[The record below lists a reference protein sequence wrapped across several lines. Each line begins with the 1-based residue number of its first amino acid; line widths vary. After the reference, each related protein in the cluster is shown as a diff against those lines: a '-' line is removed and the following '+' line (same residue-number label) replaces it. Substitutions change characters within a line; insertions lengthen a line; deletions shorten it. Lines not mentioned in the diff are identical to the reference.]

1 MMPSRLQLILVSIIT
16 VCLSISQQALS
27 QIKYNED
34 LKKSEMNTEE
44 AMEYHLQELTK
55 DPYLKEHFKWKLFF
69 AQHPMY
75 LLIDEDRGEPPVGER
90 IPPWGAK
97 TKEEYVERVR
107 RNLKSLD
114 ELPELKLNYQWSA
127 LELEDLC
134 KNYPDIYEWMIRH
147 YKQGSLDFLD
157 GTYSQAHL
165 QVLTSESNWRQ
176 FEYGLEIYTEL
187 FDKKVDLY
195 ARQETGLHIQ
205 LPQLL
210 KKFGY
215 KYAAIPA
222 FIATVEITDGPFEF
236 IIQEGRMEAINGE
249 EFINAVAPDGSIIP
263 FYIQIELGWD
273 NMSLER
279 EFQQDLYSSPKIF
292 NVFPDLDEVDKE
304 LFEEN
309 YRLFDWVLFRDAL
322 EESYALNQPRATA
335 LVYSNF
341 SYNEGVWAEELFR
354 VMRKTESYTLL
365 AEQMNA
371 MANLN
376 GSNIDKSDEIKNI
389 WKTILKSQHHDI
401 SWIEVTDLKR
411 KSINRLKDAIEKC
424 ESIMHDLS
432 SEVVNANN
440 KKLSIFNGLPRGR
453 SSLVELED
461 GASLSNFVFQDYKG
475 KSYGFVDL
483 PSGGFKSFT
492 ISNTSFNSK
501 EEFIPERINTE
512 YYSTDISKEGL
523 IKQIRT
529 KGGNKLLKE
538 SEKLGGEIRARIDR
552 VWYDNK
558 KADVKYLGGEVF
570 DIVERKTS
578 INDIP
583 LNEIYTFY
591 KHQPYIK
598 VELEFDFKGDEVG
611 YMWFDETKL
620 NVYYPTLGNMVHHD
634 IPFGYKE
641 AKQNRPLF
649 PTSWIECGGLVYVH
663 SGTVKHWVKDGTIA
677 NVLAWGDNQFTN
689 RLHWDWIE
697 YTDYDIRLYGK
708 QKIEYYII
716 PLDEFEGNKIT
727 HIVDE
732 IISPV
737 FITNGNGEKSFYS
750 QEDISLSITSVYVK
764 DDKVWMRG
772 YQMPQGNKEYK
783 NWEIFNTLV
792 NMIK

>member
-1 MMPSRLQLILVSIIT
+1 MCVLIIIAFLSVS
-16 VCLSISQQALS
+16 QPALS

-34 LKKSEMNTEE
+34 LKKSDMDTEE

-90 IPPWGAK
+90 IPPWKAK

-134 KNYPDIYEWMIRH
+134 KNFSDIYEWMKRH
-147 YKQGSLDFLD
+147 YKRRSLDFLD

-176 FEYGLEIYTEL
+176 FEYGIEIYKDL

-210 KKFGY
+210 RIFGY

-222 FIATVEITDGPFEF
+222 FIATVEIIDGSFEF

-249 EFINAVAPDGSIIP
+249 EFITAVAPDGSTIP
-263 FYIQIELGWD
+263 FYLQIELGWD

-309 YRLFDWVLFRDAL
+309 YRLFNWVLFRDAL
-322 EESYALNQPRATA
+322 EESYIVNPPRATA

-354 VMRKTESYTLL
+354 AMRKAESYALL
-365 AEQMNA
+365 VEQMNA
-371 MANLN
+371 MVHLN
-376 GSNIDKSDEIKNI
+376 GSNIDKTDELKEI

-411 KSINRLKDAIEKC
+411 KSINRLKAAIDKC
-424 ESIMHDLS
+424 YMLMYDLS
-432 SEVVNANN
+432 SELVNADE
-440 KKLSIFNGLPRGR
+440 KTLSVFNGLAMNRNG
-453 SSLVELED
+453 LVELEE
-461 GASLSNFVFQDYKG
+461 GSSLLNFVFQDYRG
-475 KSYGFVDL
+475 RSYGFVDL
-483 PSGGFKSFT
+483 PSGGFNSFT
-492 ISNTSFNSK
+492 VSNKSISSK
-501 EEFIPERINTE
+501 EEIIPENINTK
-512 YYSTDISKEGL
+512 YYRIDFSNEGL
-523 IKQIRT
+523 IKQIKT

-538 SEKLGGEIRARIDR
+538 SDKLGGEIRARIDR
-552 VWYDNK
+552 MWYDNK
-558 KADVKYLGGEVF
+558 TADVKYFAGEVF

-578 INDIP
+578 INNIP
-583 LNEIYTFY
+583 LNEIYIYY

-598 VELEFDFKGDEVG
+598 VELEFDFNGDEVG

-620 NVYYPTLGNMVHHD
+620 NVYYSTLGNVVRQD

-641 AKQNRPLF
+641 AKMNRPLF

-663 SGTVKHWVKDGTIA
+663 RGTVKHWVKDGTIA

-697 YTDYDIRLYGK
+697 YTEYDIRLYGK

-716 PLDEFEGNKIT
+716 PLDEFDGNEIT
-727 HIVDE
+727 HIVDD

-737 FITNGNGEKSFYS
+737 FITSGNGEKSFYS
-750 QEDISLSITSVYVK
+750 QEDYSMSITSVYVK
-764 DDKVWMRG
+764 DGKVWMRG
-772 YQMPQGNKEYK
+772 YQMPEGNKKY
-783 NWEIFNTLV
+783 NDWEIFNTPV
-792 NMIK
+792 DMIK